1 MFAARNTMR
10 IARLAPRQT
19 TTLVARAMPATPAT
33 PAGHRGLTI
42 SYPVFKANPVNE
54 NQVRAMIYTPEGK
67 LHAAIPVLPE
77 DKVGP
82 TIPATNEM
90 ENLTTLSDE
99 SYQML
104 PATVKSMTV
113 KGKIIIVTG

>member
-1 MFAARNTMR
+1 MFAARNTSR
-10 IARLAPRQT
+10 IAGLATRQT
-19 TTLVARAMPATPAT
+19 TAVVTRTMPVMPVT

-42 SYPVFKANPVNE
+42 SYPVFKANTVNE
-54 NQVRAMIYTPEGK
+54 NQVPAMIYTPEGK

-113 KGKIIIVTG
+113 KGKVIIVTG